1 MLVVTRQ
8 HVVAVRHSRSSGTAV
23 ATSHAGA
30 DFCDRTHN
38 HREDSVIAEE
48 KRLAR
53 GIGAA
58 SQGEEERLYG
68 ALALCDLDG
77 DEHTTG
83 VLLDALGIKA

>member
-1 MLVVTRQ
+1 M
-8 HVVAVRHSRSSGTAV
+8 
-23 ATSHAGA
+23 
-30 DFCDRTHN
+30 
-38 HREDSVIAEE
+38 IAEE

-58 SQGEEERLYG
+58 GQGEEERLYG

-83 VLLDALGIKA
+83 VLLDALGINA